1 MRDSDRLS
9 LVILAITAT
18 GALVLGA
25 WWWVANAPK
34 PPASAAPTSVVASSW
49 APPDAVGPSLTLVE
63 GGNVHV
69 HTLETTPGG
78 RYRLQHV
85 CFGPGLLGIVVQGA
99 EGGTQLHEVDCEG
112 SFDEFELT
120 AAGDKIEVA
129 LERPDGNDGQV
140 GVQLVEVP

>member
-1 MRDSDRLS
+1 LRDSDRLS

-34 PPASAAPTSVVASSW
+34 PPVSAAPTPVASSW
-49 APPDAVGPSLTLVE
+49 APPDAASPSLTLVE

-69 HTLETTPGG
+69 RTLETDPGR

-99 EGGTQLHEVDCEG
+99 EGGTLLQEVDCEG

-120 AAGDKIEVA
+120 AAGDQIEVA
-129 LERPDGNDGQV
+129 LERPDGSDGQV

>member
-34 PPASAAPTSVVASSW
+34 PPASAAPTPVASSW